1 MIHEIR
7 VPAAG
12 ESVTEVFIGKWRKKS
27 GDIVKKGE
35 VLVDLESQKATFE
48 LEADHTGRLDI
59 LYPNTGDKVAINEV
73 IAKVD
78 DSAKAGVAPE
88 SAAGK
93 VKSEAASKDAAVSPS
108 VRKIATETGIDPA
121 SVTGTGKDGRIT
133 REDVLNAAKVRTAP
147 AQTTSQAASQVKA
160 PTATAP
166 AFKFHAEPGRPQ
178 RRVPASRIRQQIAK
192 NLVAAQHTAAILT
205 TFNEVDMTAI
215 MAFRKK
221 NKDAFQA
228 KHGVAPGMVG
238 FFALAAARAL
248 KAFPLVNANFTGDEI
263 IYNDF
268 VDLSVA
274 VSTDRG
280 LVVPVLRDLQN
291 MDLVG
296 FEKALAALS
305 EKARTG
311 KLSIPD
317 MTGGTFTISNGGTF
331 GSLLSTPILN
341 MPQSAILGLHKIE
354 KRAIVVDD
362 QIVIRPM
369 MYLALSYDHRI
380 IDGKE
385 AVQFLVSI
393 KESVENL
400 DLILGKNAI

>member
-27 GDIVKKGE
+27 GEIIKKGD

-48 LEADHTGRLDI
+48 LEAEHDGRLEI
-59 LYPNTGDKVAINEV
+59 LYPNTGDKVTIGEV

-78 DSAKAGVAPE
+78 DSAKSGATSEPSAP
-88 SAAGK
+88 
-93 VKSEAASKDAAVSPS
+93 VKSKSETTAKEAAISPS
-108 VRKIATETGIDPA
+108 VRKIATESGIDPA
-121 SVTGTGKDGRIT
+121 SLTGTGKDGRVT
-133 REDVLNAAKVRTAP
+133 REDVLSAAKARSTPARTTAEANTHTKTP
-147 AQTTSQAASQVKA
+147 AAE
-160 PTATAP
+160 
-166 AFKFHAEPGRPQ
+166 FKFHAESNRPQ
-178 RRVPASRIRQQIAK
+178 RREPASRIRQQIAK

-205 TFNEVDMTAI
+205 TFNEVDMTAV
-215 MAFRKK
+215 MTFRKK

-238 FFALAAARAL
+238 FFALAAVRAL
-248 KAFPLVNANFTGDEI
+248 KAFPLVNANFTGEEI

-274 VSTDRG
+274 VSTERG

-291 MDLVG
+291 MDLVS

-317 MTGGTFTISNGGTF
+317 MTGGTFTISNGGVF

-354 KRAIVVDD
+354 KRAVVVDD

-400 DLILGKNAI
+400 NLIIADNLV